1 MVIPFWMNTL
11 MLIDEKVLVV
21 TLKLT
26 IWLGNGYT
34 STLKS
39 WLGTSA
45 LAFTKQIATSPL
57 YTTSDTHND
66 IGTPR
71 RELAVANH
79 VHRVW
84 VVDQEG
90 LLVGV
95 VSLTDVIRVIR
106 QSMLS

>member
-1 MVIPFWMNTL
+1 M
-11 MLIDEKVLVV
+11 
-21 TLKLT
+21 
-26 IWLGNGYT
+26 
-34 STLKS
+34 KS
-39 WLGTSA
+39 WLGISA

-57 YTTSDTHND
+57 YTTSDTQND
-66 IGTPR
+66 IATPK
-71 RELAVANH
+71 RELVTCYAESTLSEVIDKAVANH

-106 QSMLS
+106 QSMLADSDA